1 MCSFARRDTMERGLD
16 EIRFHIDQQTRKN
29 LRAGMTPD
37 EARRQ
42 AFVGSGMERVRRR
55 AG

>member
-1 MCSFARRDTMERGLD
+1 MRTLRAGMRRLAGCWGWQRSDRELSD
-16 EIRFHIDQQTRKN
+16 ELEAHIQMHTDDN

-42 AFVGSGMERVRRR
+42 ALSR
-55 AG
+55 